1 MLNQFIAGYP
11 TELADKLKL
20 LFAGKRPKLAEVV
33 EASRDLLR
41 DPKPARVLA
50 AEEASDYETVIG
62 DLTEEV
68 HRLSTEVAA
77 IAARLPADEPQ
88 ARYEPS
94 RGRRTLGYIPCY
106 NCSGIGHFARDRPSS
121 QRRQRRNQQQQGNFK
136 PGSRPPT
143 TRFQ

>member
-1 MLNQFIAGYP
+1 M
-11 TELADKLKL
+11 
-20 LFAGKRPKLAEVV
+20 

-50 AEEASDYETVIG
+50 VEETSDYETAIG
-62 DLTEEV
+62 DLTDEV
-68 HRLSTEVAA
+68 KRLSTEVAA

-88 ARYEPS
+88 ARYEMS
-94 RGRRTLGYIPCY
+94 RGRRTLGNIRCY
-106 NCSGIGHFARDRPSS
+106 NCSGMGHFARDCPSS

-143 TRFQ
+143 ARFQ